1 MQHTEY
7 LLSKETV
14 GPSNISRTLP
24 ILSLDSGAFFEK
36 DVNLGGTSMLH
47 TLEPR
52 LFYLYIP
59 YKNQN
64 NIPLFDT
71 AQYDFVFNSLFR
83 ENRYSGTDRIQDAN
97 QLSVALTSRLVD
109 STTGREKLKLNIGD
123 ILYFKNRNVTLNSIY
138 GAVPYSVVDNS
149 FSSPIIGEA
158 SSQLTDHVSVDTG
171 IQWDPH
177 FNEITRGKA
186 AIHFINQ
193 PKEIINAGYYY
204 RNNPLVANRQDDI
217 IQSDVSF
224 HWPIYDDWSA
234 VGRWQYSLLYNKT
247 QEGFFGVEKE
257 NCCWRFRV
265 IGRHYLSSLVN
276 TSGVLAPGINVVPQG
291 QAQTG
296 IFFQIEL
303 KGLAGIGERLDT
315 FFERNIYGYRSSDK

>member
-1 MQHTEY
+1 
-7 LLSKETV
+7 
-14 GPSNISRTLP
+14 
-24 ILSLDSGAFFEK
+24 
-36 DVNLGGTSMLH
+36 
-47 TLEPR
+47 
-52 LFYLYIP
+52 
-59 YKNQN
+59 
-64 NIPLFDT
+64 
-71 AQYDFVFNSLFR
+71 
-83 ENRYSGTDRIQDAN
+83 
-97 QLSVALTSRLVD
+97 VALTSRLVD